1 MSAISTVS
9 DLIIAV
15 AMGVGLLV
23 PLARVEQP
31 PIVTRIGVLTPLGD
45 ISAEEG
51 LREGLSE
58 LGYIE
63 GRSLTIEWRRYEQ
76 SSDAMR
82 SAAADLVQSRVNV
95 IVAVGTQVARA
106 ALSETSTIPIVFV
119 SADPVGTGLAASLA
133 HPGANATGL
142 SSQTT
147 DLMAKRLQ
155 LLQQI
160 APRTRRVMMLVNPDS
175 PLYTAVLT
183 EAQKAGRT
191 LRLAIAPLNARNA
204 QELDVVL
211 RGVQHRS
218 RDALIVSS
226 DVFFIANRD
235 QIAKTVQTA
244 KLPTLVPNKD
254 YWGEGVLMAYGSGL
268 KELDHRAAVYI
279 DKILK
284 GAKPADLPIEQ
295 GSIRLVI
302 DLRVAR
308 ELGLKVPQDL
318 LYRADEVIR

>member
-1 MSAISTVS
+1 MRSLLKSALIATVLLS
-9 DLIIAV
+9 FV
-15 AMGVGLLV
+15 AR
-23 PLARVEQP
+23 AEQP
-31 PIVTRIGVLTPLGD
+31 LTAARIGVLTPSGD
-45 ISAEEG
+45 NSAEDG

-58 LGYIE
+58 LGYVE
-63 GRSLTIEWRRYEQ
+63 GKNLTIEWRRYEQ
-76 SSDAMR
+76 SSEAMR
-82 SAAADLVQSRVNV
+82 SAAADLRRSSVDL
-95 IVAVGTQVARA
+95 IVAVGTQAARA

-119 SADPVGTGLAASLA
+119 SGDPVGSGLAASLA

-147 DLMAKRLQ
+147 HLMAKRFQ

-160 APRTRRVMMLVNPDS
+160 APRARRVIMLVNPEG
-175 PLYTAVLT
+175 PLHTAVLR
-183 EAQKAGRT
+183 EAQKAARA
-191 LRLAIAPLNARNA
+191 LRMNIVALNARNTE
-204 QELDVVL
+204 ELDTVL
-211 RGVQHRS
+211 RTIQRTP
-218 RDALIVSS
+218 DAALIVSS

-235 QIAKTVQTA
+235 KISNAVRNA

-279 DKILK
+279 DKILR

-302 DLRVAR
+302 DMRVAR

-318 LYRADEVIR
+318 LYRADEVIQ

>member
-1 MSAISTVS
+1 MSAASG
-9 DLIIAV
+9 AV
-15 AMGVGLLV
+15 RGVALGVMIGLL
-23 PLARVEQP
+23 LLSARADQP
-31 PIVTRIGVLTPLGD
+31 PNVAHIGVLTPLGD
-45 ISAEEG
+45 VSAEEG
-51 LREGLSE
+51 LGEGLSE
-58 LGYIE
+58 LGYVE
-63 GRSLTIEWRRYEQ
+63 GKNLTIEWRRYAQ

-82 SAAADLVQSRVNV
+82 SAAADLVRSRVDL
-95 IVAVGTQVARA
+95 IVAVGTQAARA

-119 SADPVGTGLAASLA
+119 SGDPVGTGLAASLA

-160 APRTRRVMMLVNPDS
+160 APRTRRIIMLVNPDS
-175 PLYTAVLT
+175 PLRAAVVE
-183 EAQKAGRT
+183 EAQKAART
-191 LRLAIAPLNARNA
+191 LRMDIAPVNAGNPA
-204 QELDVVL
+204 QLDVAL
-211 RGVQHRS
+211 RAIPRRAGT
-218 RDALIVSS
+218 ALIISS

-235 QIAKTVQTA
+235 KIADAVRKTR
-244 KLPTLVPNKD
+244 LPTLVPNRD

-268 KELDHRAAVYI
+268 RELDHRAAVYV

-284 GAKPADLPIEQ
+284 GAKPANLPIEQ
-295 GSIRLVI
+295 GSVRLVI

-308 ELGLKVPQDL
+308 DLGLKVPQEL